1 MDRRRPAIA
10 LATLVLALLVAA
22 PAGAADNYPMPDSL
36 LVNGT
41 FNATP
46 TQAAPIRGWTTK
58 GTIAVERFGTRSFP
72 SPAYGRKYRGGARY
86 LSCWGGSG
94 GSVTQ
99 VVDIPPGRDSRF
111 WRAKFQVSQ
120 GGILG
125 HRVYVKAEA
134 LDAGGTVLN
143 EWHQTKTLDVTNH
156 YKKSFAGINLRP
168 GTLRIRVTLRLMP
181 KVGAA
186 RCKVV
191 ADTANLTIERAG

>member
-1 MDRRRPAIA
+1 MDRRRPAFA
-10 LATLVLALLVAA
+10 LASLALAVLVGA
-22 PAGAADNYPMPDSL
+22 PAAAADNYPDPDSL

-46 TQAAPIRGWTTK
+46 TQNAPIRGWSTK

-72 SPAYGRKYRGGARY
+72 SKAYGRKYRGGARY

-99 VVDIPPGRDSRF
+99 VVDIPASRASRF

-120 GGILG
+120 GGIRG
-125 HRVYVKAEA
+125 HRVYVRAEA
-134 LDAGGTVLN
+134 LDADGKVLN
-143 EWHQTKTLDVTNH
+143 ESHQTKALDVTNH

-168 GTLRIRVTLRLMP
+168 GTVRVRVTLRLLP
-181 KVGAA
+181 KVGSS
-186 RCKVV
+186 RCKVI
-191 ADTANLTIERAG
+191 ADTANLTIERA